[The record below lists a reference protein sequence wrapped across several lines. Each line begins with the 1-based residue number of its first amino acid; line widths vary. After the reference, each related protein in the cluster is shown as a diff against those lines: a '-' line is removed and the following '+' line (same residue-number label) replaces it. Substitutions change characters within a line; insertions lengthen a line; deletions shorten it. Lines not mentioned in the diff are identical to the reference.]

1 MMKIISFIIT
11 LLCSFSAL
19 SSGCEIEINSKASI
33 KCLERKID
41 SLEQQL
47 KDNKQRNLKLPTGAV
62 VNFKGG
68 KCPNGWL
75 PYQPP
80 AGIVNVR
87 VNQDMIM
94 CEKI

>member
-1 MMKIISFIIT
+1 MKILSFIIT

-19 SSGCEIEINSKASI
+19 SSSCEIEINSKASI

-41 SLEQQL
+41 SLERKL
-47 KDNKQRNLKLPTGAV
+47 NDKKQSTLTLPTGA
-62 VNFKGG
+62 

-80 AGIVNVR
+80 SGIVNVR
-87 VNQDMIM
+87 VNQDLIM